1 MLPAVMIRL
10 GAKMTCFLFQYLFDV
25 VKRGEKMMIN
35 KHNFQNR
42 IGSWLTIVIW
52 FLVIGVLL
60 SACGAEEPKV
70 YRVGVL
76 SGLSF
81 AVDAVDGFKAGMAEL
96 GYVEGEDIIYDVQS
110 TDFDMEAYRSILQ
123 KFVEDEVDL
132 IFVFPTEAS
141 QEAKAATQGTDI
153 PVIFSVANIEN
164 TGLVNSVR
172 EPGGNITG
180 VRYPGPDIALKRF
193 EIIRELAPQAT
204 RMLVP
209 YQRGYPIVESQL
221 EVLYPAAEAVGI
233 TLIEAPVDNAA
244 ELEGYL
250 QARAASADIGMDA
263 ILIIPEPLGVT
274 PDPFLVMAR
283 FAAEHQIP
291 IGGALMEMEGYS
303 SLFDVGIDHFKTGE
317 QAAPLADKILKGTPA
332 GTIPVVSSES
342 YLKLNYRLA
351 QELGLTVPEGLLA
364 QAVEVI
370 R

>member
-1 MLPAVMIRL
+1 MNGKCSHNKIRSRRTILVLIIVSALLL
-10 GAKMTCFLFQYLFDV
+10 GGC
-25 VKRGEKMMIN
+25 R
-35 KHNFQNR
+35 
-42 IGSWLTIVIW
+42 
-52 FLVIGVLL
+52 
-60 SACGAEEPKV
+60 AEQPRV
-70 YRVGVL
+70 YRVGIL

-81 AVDAVDGFKAGMAEL
+81 AADAVDGFKAGMAEL
-96 GYVEGEDIIYDVQS
+96 GYVEGQNIVYDLQS
-110 TDFDMEAYRSILQ
+110 TEFDMAAYRSILQ
-123 KFVEDEVDL
+123 GFVADEVDL

-141 QEAKAATQGTDI
+141 QEAKAVTQGTDI
-153 PVIFSVANIEN
+153 PVVFSVANIEG
-164 TGLVNSVR
+164 TGLVDSVR

-193 EIIRELAPQAT
+193 EIIRELAPQTT

-221 EVLYPAAEAVGI
+221 EVLYPAAEAVGV

-250 QARAASADIGMDA
+250 QAQAQSADIGMDA
-263 ILIIPEPLGVT
+263 ILIIAEPLGVT

-283 FAAEHQIP
+283 FAVEHLIP
-291 IGGALMEMEGYS
+291 IGGALMEVEGYS

-317 QAAPLADKILKGTPA
+317 QAASLADKILKGTPA